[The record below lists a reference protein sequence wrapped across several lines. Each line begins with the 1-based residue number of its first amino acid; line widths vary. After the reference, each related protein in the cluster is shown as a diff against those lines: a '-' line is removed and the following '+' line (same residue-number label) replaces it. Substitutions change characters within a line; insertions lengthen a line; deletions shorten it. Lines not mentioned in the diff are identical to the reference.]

1 MLLAFVGITGVGKS
15 FLAEELSKTLDF
27 KKVHTI
33 RTRKMRPGEING
45 KTGYFMSVQELE
57 ELKKQGK
64 IIYDFQVFDGTYAYL
79 KEEIL
84 SKDNYVFEM
93 HYTTIKDWKKVA
105 PNIVTIYLLPKD
117 INMAIKKLKERELS
131 QEKEEDRLQELQE
144 QYRNFMNDKELQEQF
159 DYIIENNYDEASKQK
174 ILQLVSQL
182 LKNARKIKGFCK
194 RRMKF
199 KGGVETIFDDTE
211 LFN

>member
-15 FLAEELSKTLDF
+15 FLAEELSKTLNF

-33 RTRKMRPGEING
+33 RTRKMRPGEVNG
-45 KTGYFMSVQELE
+45 KTGYFMTEQELE

-84 SKDNYVFEM
+84 SKENYVFEM

-117 INMAIKKLKERELS
+117 INIAIEKLKERGLTK
-131 QEKEEDRLQELQE
+131 EKEEDRIQELQE
-144 QYRNFMNDKELQEQF
+144 QYHSFMEDKELQKQF
-159 DYIIENNYDEASKQK
+159 NYIIYNNYDEDSKKK
-174 ILQLVSQL
+174 ILQLVSKL
-182 LKNARKIKGFCK
+182 MENNEGNYFKDRK
-194 RRMKF
+194 
-199 KGGVETIFDDTE
+199 E
-211 LFN
+211 N

>member
-15 FLAEELSKTLDF
+15 FLAEELSKTLNF

-33 RTRKMRPGEING
+33 RTRKMRPGEVNG
-45 KTGYFMSVQELE
+45 KTGYFMTEQELE

-84 SKDNYVFEM
+84 SKENYVFEM

-117 INMAIKKLKERELS
+117 INIAIEKLKERGLTK
-131 QEKEEDRLQELQE
+131 EKEEDRIQELQE
-144 QYRNFMNDKELQEQF
+144 QYHNFMEDKELQKQF
-159 DYIIENNYDEASKQK
+159 DYIVYNNYDEDSKNK
-174 ILQLVSQL
+174 ILQLVSKL
-182 LKNARKIKGFCK
+182 MESNEENYFETRK
-194 RRMKF
+194 
-199 KGGVETIFDDTE
+199 E
-211 LFN
+211 N